1 MPITKMTY
9 LICYDD
15 HRSFT
20 EDIRKR
26 FSDTSRY
33 TVTSFHTQQE
43 FKDHCSGQMEN
54 RSCKVAIIG
63 VPDAKE
69 QFEMIE
75 EMTMEI
81 KRFDPK
87 TGLVL
92 LVPVDKMDD
101 LRKTVMFNIDAY
113 IPKNTN
119 TILRV
124 HNAVKK
130 LISEHSM
137 AIYKRRR
144 NFSLYVLL
152 AFLVLAAVLC
162 LAAYFKMPEY
172 F

>member
-1 MPITKMTY
+1 MPTTKMTY

-20 EDIRKR
+20 EDVRKR
-26 FSDTSRY
+26 FSDGSRY

-43 FKDHCSGQMEN
+43 FKDHCRAQMDSGF
-54 RSCKVAIIG
+54 CKVAIIG

-81 KRFDPK
+81 KRYDHK
-87 TGLVL
+87 TGLIL
-92 LVPVDKMDD
+92 LVPAEKMDY
-101 LRKTVMFNIDAY
+101 LKKVVMFNIDAY
-113 IPKNTN
+113 IPKNAN
-119 TILRV
+119 SVLRI

-137 AIYKRRR
+137 AIYRKRR

-152 AFLVLAAVLC
+152 AFLGLSAILVL
-162 LAAYFKMPEY
+162 LAYLKLPKYF
-172 F
+172 

>member
-1 MPITKMTY
+1 MAAIKMTY
-9 LICYDD
+9 LFCYDD

-26 FSDTSRY
+26 FSDSSRY

-43 FKDHCSGQMEN
+43 FKDHCRAQTDN
-54 RSCKVAIIG
+54 NFCKVAIIG

-75 EMTMEI
+75 KMTMEI
-81 KRFDPK
+81 KRYDQK

-92 LVPVDKMDD
+92 LVPADKMDD
-101 LRKTVMFNIDAY
+101 FKKVVMFNIDAY
-113 IPKNTN
+113 IPKNAN
-119 TILRV
+119 SVLRI
-124 HNAVKK
+124 HNVVKK

-137 AIYKRRR
+137 AINKKRR
-144 NFSLYVLL
+144 NFSLWVLL
-152 AFLVLAAVLC
+152 VFLGLSAILVLFAFIKL
-162 LAAYFKMPEY
+162 PEY